1 MLRRTPAPDVRALS
15 AADVERLTRRLAR
28 AVLASGPRPDRLVIV
43 ARGGL
48 VVGGLLA
55 GLLDVGRVE
64 SVQLS
69 AYAGRRRLRAPRL
82 LGRAP
87 APAGPSGRPERT
99 LVVDELVESGGTL
112 RRLAA
117 LLPRARRAVLLVKGP
132 LAPGSPRAPGRVLPA
147 ALRDLPGG
155 GPVLAAATV
164 PAARWV
170 LFPWSPP
177 AERRG

>member
-48 VVGGLLA
+48 VVGGL
-55 GLLDVGRVE
+55 
-64 SVQLS
+64 
-69 AYAGRRRLRAPRL
+69 
-82 LGRAP
+82 
-87 APAGPSGRPERT
+87 
-99 LVVDELVESGGTL
+99 
-112 RRLAA
+112 LAA